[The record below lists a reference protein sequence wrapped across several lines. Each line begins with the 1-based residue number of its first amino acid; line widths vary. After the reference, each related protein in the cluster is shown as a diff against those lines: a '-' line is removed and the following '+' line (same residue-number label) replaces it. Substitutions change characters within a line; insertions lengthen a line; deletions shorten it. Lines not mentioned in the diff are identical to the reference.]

1 MWSILC
7 SMMITVLIAFL
18 LIFCVT
24 NLLKI
29 VLCLQDIAN
38 TELAPTHPIR
48 LGLALNFSV
57 FHYEILNSPDRAC
70 NLAKQVGNLNC
81 LCMCELENVKFYC
94 WLDWIILLS
103 NCLYS
108 FRVNRIDDKI
118 SLISFVESY
127 DLCCFNPYIN
137 LNALLIC
144 VSYHCFSYANQA
156 FDEAIAELDTLGEE
170 SYKDSTLIMQLLRD
184 NLTLWSSDMQVL
196 NLILFLFGYTFSFP
210 LPQSCIYLLIFWF
223 WFICGFAVGW
233 WCGWDQRSTQA
244 WWWTALS
251 AVDYGLELNLSS
263 MCFWWEKVLVTN
275 SIAILS
281 F

>member
-144 VSYHCFSYANQA
+144 VLPITA
-156 FDEAIAELDTLGEE
+156 FPMPIRLLM
-170 SYKDSTLIMQLLRD
+170 KQLLSWIPWARSH
-184 NLTLWSSDMQVL
+184 TRIALWSCNFSVITL
-196 NLILFLFGYTFSFP
+196 LFGAPTCRFWTWSFSFSVIPFLFHCLSLVF
-210 LPQSCIYLLIFWF
+210 IY
-223 WFICGFAVGW
+223 
-233 WCGWDQRSTQA
+233 
-244 WWWTALS
+244 
-251 AVDYGLELNLSS
+251 
-263 MCFWWEKVLVTN
+263 
-275 SIAILS
+275 
-281 F
+281 